1 MIARIIEHSARN
13 KFIVFLMVVF
23 ALAWGYWALTH
34 MPLDALPDLSDTQV
48 IIYTEWAGRSPDLV
62 EDQITY
68 PITSTLL
75 AAPKVQAVRGFSFL
89 GSSFIYV
96 IFDEGTDIYWAR
108 SRILEYIQAV
118 RNKLPADVNPIL
130 GPDATS
136 LGWGFEYAVVDE
148 NHTLDLAQLRSIQD
162 WNLKLALESVPGVS
176 QVASVG
182 GFVKQYQIT
191 VDPNRLL
198 GYNIPITKVMEAV
211 RRSNLDVEGRVL
223 EFSGAEYMVRGR
235 GYIKRPQDLETIAV
249 GTDGAGTPI
258 YLRDVANVQLGPEI
272 RRGVA
277 DLDGKGEVTGG
288 IVIVRFGE
296 NVLNVI
302 DRVKEKIRTDI
313 APSLPPGVK
322 IVTTYDRSDL
332 IRRSVATL
340 KDEIVKL
347 AIAVSVVCIIFLFH
361 LPSALVV
368 ILTLPVAIIMS
379 FILMYYLGVTS
390 NVMSL
395 AGIAIAIGAM
405 VDASIIMVE
414 NAHKKLEEWEEAKR
428 LTGEGRGERGANGRN
443 CGDTPPN
450 ADGRE
455 ECPRSKL
462 AQTELAAMSRVDVII
477 EAAKEVGPSLF
488 FSLLVITVGFLPVFT
503 LQGQAGRLFKPLAYT
518 KTFAM
523 LFSSFLAVTLTPVLM
538 TLFVRGRIRPEEKNP
553 VSRLLHWTYEP
564 VARLALRFKWAVLI
578 GAFLILIVSVY
589 PFTKLGS
596 EFMPPLYEGT
606 LFYMPVTSPGASISV
621 ATDTLQLQDK
631 LLKTIPEVES
641 VFGKAGRADT
651 ATDPAPL
658 DMFETVINLK
668 PENPTGFDRLLA
680 RLRIKPLPPSYWREG
695 MTVEKLKD
703 EMNDTLSIPG
713 VSNSFTMPI
722 KARLDMLSTGI
733 RTPVGIK
740 ILGSNL
746 NEIEKI
752 GVAIEQRL
760 KGISGIRSV
769 YAERVTTGYYVDI
782 NINREA
788 AARYG
793 LNVEDIQDVI
803 QSAIGGMNLTT
814 TVEGRERYPVNLRYA
829 RELRGDIEQ
838 LKRVLVP
845 LSGMGA
851 NEPATPPGGM
861 SSGSVGIST
870 LGSPTSGRQSQRV
883 PLEQLADIKVVRG
896 PMSVK
901 SEEGLL
907 TAYVY
912 VDFSGRDVGG
922 FVDEA
927 KAKVASLTIPEGY
940 RLEWSGEYEY
950 LVKTHQRLK
959 LVIPLTLL
967 IIFVLIYFNTRSVTK
982 TVIVLLAVPFSLVGS
997 FWLLCLL
1004 GYNMSIAVWVGIIAL
1019 AGLDAETGVVM
1030 LLYLDLAHDK
1040 WKREGRLAGI
1050 RDLKDSVMFGA
1061 VKRIRPKIMTVGVI
1075 LAGLIPVMFSHG
1087 AGSDIMKRIAAPMV
1101 GGVITSTILELI
1113 IYPAIYMLWK
1123 GREFQ
1128 TRTTV
1133 TGR

>member
-1 MIARIIEHSARN
+1 MIAKIIEYSARN
-13 KFIVFLMVVF
+13 KFIVFLFVF
-23 ALAWGYWALTH
+23 FAIAWGYWAIRNI
-34 MPLDALPDLSDTQV
+34 PLDAIPDLSDTQV
-48 IIYTEWAGRSPDLV
+48 IIYTEWTGRSPDLV
-62 EDQITY
+62 EDQVTY
-68 PITSTLL
+68 PISSTLL
-75 AAPKVQAVRGFSFL
+75 AAPRVQAVRGFSYL

-108 SRILEYIQAV
+108 SRVLEYLQAV

-148 NHTLDLAQLRSIQD
+148 KHNLDLAQLRSLQD
-162 WNLKLALESVPGVS
+162 WNLKLALESVPGVA

-182 GFVKQYQIT
+182 GFVKQYQVT
-191 VDPNRLL
+191 VDPDRLL

-223 EFSGAEYMVRGR
+223 DLSGFEYMIRGR
-235 GYIKRPQDLETIAV
+235 GYIKSLRDIENISVGASPQ
-249 GTDGAGTPI
+249 GTPV
-258 YLRDVANVQLGPEI
+258 YVKDVGSVQLGPEI

-277 DLDGKGEVTGG
+277 ELDGKGEVPGG

-302 DRVKEKIRTDI
+302 ERVKEKIRTDI
-313 APSLPPGVK
+313 APSLPHGVK

-332 IRRSVATL
+332 INRSIATL
-340 KDEIVKL
+340 KDEIIKL
-347 AIAVSVVCIIFLFH
+347 AIAVSVVCIVFLLH

-379 FILMYYLGVTS
+379 FILMFYLRVTT
-390 NVMSL
+390 NIMSL

-414 NAHKKLEEWEEAKR
+414 NAHKKLEEWEES
-428 LTGEGRGERGANGRN
+428 GRPG
-443 CGDTPPN
+443 
-450 ADGRE
+450 
-455 ECPRSKL
+455 
-462 AQTELAAMSRVDVII
+462 SRTDVII

-503 LQGQAGRLFKPLAYT
+503 LQAQAGRLFKPLAYT

-538 TLFVRGRIRPEEKNP
+538 TLFIRGRIRPEEKNP
-553 VSRLLHWTYEP
+553 VSRFLHWVYGP
-564 VARLALRFKWAVLI
+564 IAGFALRFKKTVIIASILVLV
-578 GAFLILIVSVY
+578 VSIY
-589 PFTKLGS
+589 PFTRLGS

-606 LFYMPVTSPGASISV
+606 LFYMPVTSPAPSISV
-621 ATDTLQLQDK
+621 VSDLLQLQDK
-631 LLKTIPEVES
+631 ILKRIPEVES
-641 VFGKAGRADT
+641 VFGKAGRAET

-658 DMFETVINLK
+658 EMFETVINLK
-668 PENPTGFDRLLA
+668 PEST
-680 RLRIKPLPPSYWREG
+680 WRPG

-703 EMNDTLSIPG
+703 EMNDALTIPG

-722 KARLDMLSTGI
+722 KARIDMLATGI

-740 ILGSNL
+740 ILGPNL
-746 NEIEKI
+746 DELEKL
-752 GVAIEQRL
+752 GLAIEHHM
-760 KGISGIRSV
+760 KSIPGTRSV
-769 YAERVTTGYYVDI
+769 YAERVTTGYFLDI
-782 NINREA
+782 NVRREE

-793 LNVEDIQDVI
+793 LAVQDVQDVI
-803 QSAIGGMNLTT
+803 ESAIGGMDLTT
-814 TVEGRERYPVNLRYA
+814 TIEGRERYPVNVRYA
-829 RELRGDIEQ
+829 RELRGDIDQ

-845 LSGMGA
+845 VAPMGGA
-851 NEPATPPGGM
+851 QRGNATGGM
-861 SSGSVGIST
+861 DPSGAQLQPGYGSTQSS
-870 LGSPTSGRQSQRV
+870 RV
-883 PLEQLADIKVVRG
+883 PLAQLANIKVVRG
-896 PMSVK
+896 PTNIK

-907 TAYVY
+907 AEYVY

-922 FVDEA
+922 YVNEA
-927 KAKVASLTIPEGY
+927 KKSVASLRIPEGY
-940 RLEWSGEYEY
+940 RLQWSGEYEY
-950 LVKTHQRLK
+950 LVKTQQRLK

-997 FWLLCLL
+997 FWFLYLL

-1030 LLYLDLAHDK
+1030 LLYLELAHDEWQK
-1040 WKREGRLAGI
+1040 KGMLKTVA
-1050 RDLKDSVMFGA
+1050 DLKDAVMDGA

-1075 LAGLIPVMFSHG
+1075 LAGLIPVMFSNG
-1087 AGSDIMKRIAAPMV
+1087 AGADVMKRIAAPMV
-1101 GGVITSTILELI
+1101 GGVVTSTILELV

-1123 GREFQ
+1123 GRGLKK
-1128 TRTTV
+1128 
-1133 TGR
+1133 GRV

>member
-1 MIARIIEHSARN
+1 MIAKIIEYSARN
-13 KFIVFLMVVF
+13 KFVVFLFVFF
-23 ALAWGYWALTH
+23 ALAWGYWALER

-48 IIYTEWAGRSPDLV
+48 IIYTDWAGRSPDLV
-62 EDQITY
+62 EDQVTY
-68 PITSTLL
+68 PITTTLL
-75 AAPKVQAVRGFSFL
+75 AAPKVQAVRGFSYL

-96 IFDEGTDIYWAR
+96 IFEEGTDIYWAR
-108 SRILEYIQAV
+108 SRVLEYLQAV
-118 RNKLPADVNPIL
+118 RNKLPVDVNPVL

-136 LGWGFEYAVVDE
+136 LGWGFEYAVIDE
-148 NHTLDLAQLRSIQD
+148 KHNLDLSQLRTLQD

-182 GFVKQYQIT
+182 GFVKQYQVT
-191 VDPNRLL
+191 VDPNRLQ
-198 GYNIPITKVMEAV
+198 GYGIPITKVMDAV
-211 RRSNLDVEGRVL
+211 QKSNLDVEGRVL
-223 EFSGAEYMVRGR
+223 EFSRFEYMIRGR
-235 GYIKRPQDLETIAV
+235 GYIRGLADIENLSV
-249 GTDGAGTPI
+249 GATPAGTPV
-258 YLRDVANVQLGPEI
+258 YLKDVANVRLGPEM

-277 DLDGKGEVTGG
+277 ELNGRGEVTGG
-288 IVIVRFGE
+288 IVVVRFGE

-322 IVTTYDRSDL
+322 IVPTYDRSDL

-340 KDEIVKL
+340 KDEIIKL

-361 LPSALVV
+361 LPSALVI

-379 FILMYYLGVTS
+379 FILMFHLGVTS

-395 AGIAIAIGAM
+395 SGIAIAIGAM

-414 NAHKKLEEWEEAKR
+414 NAHKKLEEWEEA
-428 LTGEGRGERGANGRN
+428 GRPGR
-443 CGDTPPN
+443 
-450 ADGRE
+450 
-455 ECPRSKL
+455 RS
-462 AQTELAAMSRVDVII
+462 DVII

-538 TLFVRGRIRPEEKNP
+538 TLFIRGRIRPEEKNP
-553 VSRLLHWTYEP
+553 ISRFLHWAYGP
-564 VARLALRFKWAVLI
+564 VAGFALRFKTAVIFAAILV
-578 GAFLILIVSVY
+578 LIVSIY
-589 PFTKLGS
+589 PFTRLGS

-621 ATDTLQLQDK
+621 AADTLRLQDK
-631 LLKTIPEVES
+631 LLRKVPEVES
-641 VFGKAGRADT
+641 VFGKAGRAET

-658 DMFETVINLK
+658 DMYETVINLK
-668 PENPTGFDRLLA
+668 PE
-680 RLRIKPLPPSYWREG
+680 SQWRPG
-695 MTVEKLKD
+695 MTVDKLKD
-703 EMNDTLSIPG
+703 EMNDAVSLPG

-740 ILGSNL
+740 VLGPRL
-746 NEIEKI
+746 DEIEKI
-752 GVAIEQRL
+752 GLAIEQRL
-760 KGISGIRSV
+760 KGISGLRSV

-782 NINREA
+782 NVNRSE

-793 LNVEDIQDVI
+793 LTVENVQDVV
-803 QSAIGGMNLTT
+803 QSAIGGMDLTT
-814 TVEGRERYPVNLRYA
+814 TIEGRERYPVNVRYA
-829 RELRGDIEQ
+829 RELRSDIEQ

-845 LSGMGA
+845 LGPMGGAPQGGNSGMASPDGRRP
-851 NEPATPPGGM
+851 PAPA
-861 SSGSVGIST
+861 SASI
-870 LGSPTSGRQSQRV
+870 
-883 PLEQLADIKVVRG
+883 PLAQLADIRFVPG
-896 PMSVK
+896 PMAVK

-907 TAYVY
+907 AAYVY

-922 FVDEA
+922 FVNEA
-927 KAKVASLTIPEGY
+927 KQKVASLKIPEGY

-959 LVIPLTLL
+959 LVIPLTFL
-967 IIFVLIYFNTRSVTK
+967 IIFVLIYFNTKSITK
-982 TVIVLLAVPFSLVGS
+982 TIIVLLAVPFSLVGS
-997 FWLLCLL
+997 FWLLYLL

-1030 LLYLDLAHDK
+1030 LLYLELAHDD
-1040 WKREGRLAGI
+1040 WKRKGLLKTMA
-1050 RDLKDSVMFGA
+1050 DLKDAVMHGA
-1061 VKRIRPKIMTVGVI
+1061 VKRIRPKIMTVSVI

-1101 GGVITSTILELI
+1101 GGVVTSTILELI
-1113 IYPAIYMLWK
+1113 IYPAVYMLWR
-1123 GREFQ
+1123 GREF
-1128 TRTTV
+1128 RKEKV
-1133 TGR
+1133 IS